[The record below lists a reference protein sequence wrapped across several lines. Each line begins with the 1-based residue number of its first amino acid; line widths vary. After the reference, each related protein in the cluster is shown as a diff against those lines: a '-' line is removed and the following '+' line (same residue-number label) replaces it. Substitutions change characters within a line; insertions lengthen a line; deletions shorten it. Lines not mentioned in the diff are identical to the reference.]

1 MKIKKIYIPVI
12 IILLIVHCWCKKVP
26 FYANEGATLTISAD
40 HTQLKTGGDRTRLT
54 IMGFDDEGQAL
65 HDHTSVVFSATLGT
79 VVPPS
84 VELIAGSGVVEFIS
98 GDRSGVAEIRAISG
112 NITAEPNP
120 LQITIGS
127 AALGSLSLSANP
139 SRFDPGG
146 GRSQI
151 RAYAFDADGN
161 LLSGISLV
169 LSSTSGS
176 FENAAAVYIT
186 NAEGMVEDFLNLTET
201 ATVKVESGETNAEVD
216 ITVDTETE
224 NQLPQ
229 SEFSFSPSSPVR
241 GEIVIFNGSLSS
253 DPDGSIVS
261 WKWDF
266 GDGKIGSGERVTH
279 AFTWDGNNN
288 RTFTVL
294 LKVTDNRNGVSV
306 TSQSITVETEEE
318 NQKPT
323 ADFTYSPS
331 SPQKKE
337 RVNFNASLSSDSD
350 GTISS
355 WQWDFGDGRKG
366 EGETVR
372 HAYNWSNDEDRTFT
386 VTLIVTDDGGAEGM
400 TTKTVT
406 VKGVI
411 VNGECPYKTK

>member
-1 MKIKKIYIPVI
+1 MI
-12 IILLIVHCWCKKVP
+12 IILLIFHCWCKKIP

-40 HTQLKTGGDRTRLT
+40 STQLKTGGDRTRLT
-54 IMGFDDEGQAL
+54 VMGFDDEGQAL

-79 VVPPS
+79 VAPPN

-98 GDRSGVAEIRAISG
+98 GDLGGVAEIRARSG
-112 NITAEPNP
+112 NIKAEPDP
-120 LQITIGS
+120 LQITIGA
-127 AALGSLSLSANP
+127 AALDSLSLSSNP

-151 RAYAFDADGN
+151 RAYAFDTSGN
-161 LLSGISLV
+161 LLAGIALI
-169 LSSTSGS
+169 LSSTSGH
-176 FENAAAVYIT
+176 FENAAPVYIT
-186 NAEGMVEDFLNLTET
+186 NAEGMVEDFLHLTET
-201 ATVKVESGETNAEVD
+201 ATVKVESGEKKAEVE
-216 ITVDTETE
+216 ITVATETE

-229 SEFSFSPSSPVR
+229 PEFSFSPSSPVR
-241 GEIVIFNGSLSS
+241 GETVNFNGSLSS

-266 GDGKIGSGERVTH
+266 GDGRMGSGERVTH
-279 AFTWDGNNN
+279 SFLWDGTNN

-306 TSQSITVETEEE
+306 TNKSITVETEEE
-318 NQKPT
+318 NQRPT
-323 ADFTYSPS
+323 ADFTYSPT

-337 RVNFNASLSSDSD
+337 RVFFNGSLSSDSD
-350 GTISS
+350 GTIST

-366 EGETVR
+366 EGKTIR
-372 HAYNWSNDEDRTFT
+372 HAYNWSNEEDRTFT
-386 VTLIVTDDGGAEGM
+386 VTLTVTDNSGAEGV

-406 VKGVI
+406 VRCLV
-411 VNGECPYKTK
+411 VNGEFP